1 MFIPQSKP
9 VSASAVQ
16 DQTYK
21 AFPNDLNSNGTVFG
35 GLMMAL
41 LDRVAI
47 VVAERHAEKTCVTAS
62 VDSLHFLAPARK
74 GDILL
79 FQAAINRSWRTS
91 MEVGVKV
98 RAVDYKTKEDR
109 HVVSVYFTF
118 VALDENNKPTTVPQ
132 VIPETP
138 IEKRRYA
145 EAEIRRQHRQME
157 KEARMRHRA
166 QEPL

>member
-1 MFIPQSKP
+1 MLPPKP

-41 LDRVAI
+41 LDRVAV
-47 VVAERHAEKTCVTAS
+47 VVAERHSERTCVTAS

-79 FQAAINRSWRTS
+79 FQAAINRSWHTS

-118 VALDENNKPTTVPQ
+118 VALGENNQPTQVPQ

-138 IEKRRYA
+138 IEKRRYV
-145 EAEIRRQHRQME
+145 EAEMRRQHRQME
-157 KEARMRHRA
+157 KEERRRHRA
-166 QEPL
+166 QECL

>member
-1 MFIPQSKP
+1 
-9 VSASAVQ
+9 
-16 DQTYK
+16 
-21 AFPNDLNSNGTVFG
+21 
-35 GLMMAL
+35 MAL
-41 LDRVAI
+41 LDRVAV

-79 FQAAINRSWRTS
+79 FQAAVNRSWRSS

-118 VALDENNKPTTVPQ
+118 VALDEKGRPTAVPA
-132 VIPETP
+132 VIPESE
-138 IEKRRYA
+138 IEKRRYE
-145 EAEIRRQHRQME
+145 EAGIRRQHRQME
-157 KEARMRHRA
+157 KEARQRNREKRSSA
-166 QEPL
+166 P